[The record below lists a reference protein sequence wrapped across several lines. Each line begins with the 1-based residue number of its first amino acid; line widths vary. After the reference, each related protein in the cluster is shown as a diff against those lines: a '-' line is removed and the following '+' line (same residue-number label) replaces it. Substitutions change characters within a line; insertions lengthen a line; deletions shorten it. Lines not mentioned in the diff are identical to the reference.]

1 MTGCHTCPRYREYPA
16 SRVDQSRLMWKIKRR
31 CFTGVEDLTIVTPSA
46 WLAALVERSFLKQ
59 YPVRVINNGIDLGVF
74 RPTQS
79 SFRQK
84 YNLEGKYLILG
95 VSFSWG
101 YKKGMDVFLELRQK
115 LDESHA
121 IVLVGFEGDEM
132 SENGIVVIPKTDS
145 KEELAEIYSAADVF
159 VNPTREDNFPTVN
172 MEALACGTPVITFPT
187 GGSPE
192 IIDSTCG
199 IVTKEQ
205 TVDSVMEAIL
215 QMRQEKERYTE
226 TMCCRRAKQFDQKN
240 CYESYVA
247 LYEDVLK
254 NG

>member
-1 MTGCHTCPRYREYPA
+1 MAC
-16 SRVDQSRLMWKIKRR
+16 SDQHK
-31 CFTGVEDLTIVTPSA
+31 
-46 WLAALVERSFLKQ
+46 AAFGK
-59 YPVRVINNGIDLGVF
+59 
-74 RPTQS
+74 
-79 SFRQK
+79 K

-95 VSFSWG
+95 VFVFVG

-172 MEALACGTPVITFPT
+172 MEALACGTPVITFSDRRKPRNHRFNLWNCSKRANS
-187 GGSPE
+187 GFCDGSNPFR
-192 IIDSTCG
+192 CG
-199 IVTKEQ
+199 RK
-205 TVDSVMEAIL
+205 
-215 QMRQEKERYTE
+215 KERYTE